1 MMLLDNQF
9 REIVKQQLKLRG
21 WSQARLAQEMDVDP
35 PYVSQYLSGKVSA
48 GDDVK
53 DRFFNALAL
62 EPILTVRAQKL
73 AHSA

>member
-1 MMLLDNQF
+1 MLLDTQF
-9 REIVKQQLKLRG
+9 RDIVKTQLKLRG
-21 WSQARLAQEMDVDP
+21 WSQRRLADEMGVDP

-53 DRFFNALAL
+53 DRFFNALEL
-62 EPILTVRAQKL
+62 EPILTVRQQNL